1 MLQWHLHLREKLR
14 CHTLHTVLFLFYF
27 NGATGLGDLCR
38 WSGSYFT
45 CIWSSYCVQGCH
57 IILATVVKLGPTLF
71 LVTRAS
77 LLFPAT
83 SSMYVCVSLEFLALA
98 KLSIQSCF
106 PQLRNSDICG
116 TNNIPPYP
124 PTHSPLAPLDL
135 LWKLWHPG
143 LHSPLLQ
150 DCFQLLQSFPEAS
163 LPSRNHWL
171 FLCCWCSP
179 VPPLFNVSP
188 DCKH

>member
-1 MLQWHLHLREKLR
+1 M
-14 CHTLHTVLFLFYF
+14 
-27 NGATGLGDLCR
+27 
-38 WSGSYFT
+38 
-45 CIWSSYCVQGCH
+45 QGCH

-83 SSMYVCVSLEFLALA
+83 SSMYVCVSLEFPVLALA
-98 KLSIQSCF
+98 KLSIRSCF

-116 TNNIPPYP
+116 TNNIPSYP
-124 PTHSPLAPLDL
+124 PTHSPSAPLDL
-135 LWKLWHPG
+135 LWKLAWHPGVPPG

-150 DCFQLLQSFPEAS
+150 DCFQLLQSFPEAIPS
-163 LPSRNHWL
+163 LPVITDSVPV
-171 FLCCWCSP
+171 CCWCSP
-179 VPPLFNVSP
+179 VPPLFNFSP